1 MVKYVTV
8 NYIYEKGATMLVVIT
23 YDVQTTSTGGA
34 KRLRN
39 VAKKC
44 EQYGV
49 RVQHSVFEC
58 VVDNAQLRQLE
69 LDLEGIIDL
78 EKDSIRFYRLG
89 KNYKNKVKHIGAR
102 ETIKVDE
109 PLIF

>member
-1 MVKYVTV
+1 
-8 NYIYEKGATMLVVIT
+8 MLVVIT
-23 YDVQTTSTGGA
+23 YDVETRSTGGQ
-34 KRLRN
+34 KRLRH

-49 RVQHSVFEC
+49 RVQNSVFEC

-69 LDLEGIIDL
+69 IELLEVIDCDR
-78 EKDSIRFYRLG
+78 DSIRFYRLG
-89 KNYKNKVKHIGAR
+89 NNYKNKVKHFGSKEVISV
-102 ETIKVDE
+102 ES